1 MPYIAFLPV
10 NVNNIPPSIIGD
22 NIQYSLVVLW
32 PYLNCKLLFP
42 VLQGKNERLRMHPIS
57 KYYTFL
63 LYNSSYYM
71 AYSYTPQDLS
81 YTWTQET
88 RASQTAFQMH
98 WRKNEGC
105 QRILDQQFPSE
116 QISRLETGKNNVGV
130 KFVISKFRVFRHQ
143 KKLGRNY
150 NFLPVYK

>member
-22 NIQYSLVVLW
+22 NIQYPLVVLW

-42 VLQGKNERLRMHPIS
+42 VLQEINERFKKHHSNKFSAFIKGCK
-57 KYYTFL
+57 KYDPG
-63 LYNSSYYM
+63 
-71 AYSYTPQDLS
+71 YTPQDLS

-98 WRKNEGC
+98 WHKNEGC

-116 QISRLETGKNNVGV
+116 QISRLETGKNKVEV
-130 KFVISKFRVFRHQ
+130 KFDISKFRVC
-143 KKLGRNY
+143 
-150 NFLPVYK
+150 